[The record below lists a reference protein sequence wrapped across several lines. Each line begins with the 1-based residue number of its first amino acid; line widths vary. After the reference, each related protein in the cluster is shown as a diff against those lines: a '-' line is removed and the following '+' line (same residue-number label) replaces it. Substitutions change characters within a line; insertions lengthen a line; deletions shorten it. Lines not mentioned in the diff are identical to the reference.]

1 MLTTVT
7 NITILAIY
15 CLQSA
20 LFWKTLVSEVFLT
33 SLTVTIASLLLLFL
47 ADLAVVKI
55 CRSEVLRRKLFHIG
69 PIAVIP
75 QVHRLHP
82 QTLTLILSVGLL
94 LFFMLEMLRYASK
107 GLVLSNKEEEGQ
119 CEDGATRE
127 TREKV
132 LEGLHWLYSWMESFN
147 SSR

>member
-1 MLTTVT
+1 MLATIT
-7 NITILAIY
+7 NIIILAIY

-33 SLTVTIASLLLLFL
+33 SLAVTIASLLLLFL
-47 ADLAVVKI
+47 ADLAVVKV

-75 QVHRLHP
+75 QVHCLHP
-82 QTLTLILSVGLL
+82 QTLILILSVGLL

-107 GLVLSNKEEEGQ
+107 GLILLKEEKEGQ
-119 CEDGATRE
+119 
-127 TREKV
+127 
-132 LEGLHWLYSWMESFN
+132 
-147 SSR
+147 

>member
-1 MLTTVT
+1 MSLFFYCLALGIILLVLRVIGRKSEQGKAKAIMLATLA

-20 LFWKTLVSEVFLT
+20 LFWKTLASEVFIT
-33 SLTVTIASLLLLFL
+33 SLAVTIASLMLLFL
-47 ADLAVVKI
+47 GDLAVVKV

-75 QVHRLHP
+75 QVHSLHP

-107 GLVLSNKEEEGQ
+107 DLILSKKEE
-119 CEDGATRE
+119 
-127 TREKV
+127 
-132 LEGLHWLYSWMESFN
+132 
-147 SSR
+147 